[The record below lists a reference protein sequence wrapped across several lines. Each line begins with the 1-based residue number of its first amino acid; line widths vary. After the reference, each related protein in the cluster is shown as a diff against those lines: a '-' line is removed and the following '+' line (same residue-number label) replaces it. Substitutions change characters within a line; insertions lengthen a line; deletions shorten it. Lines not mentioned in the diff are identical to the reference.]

1 MPAGLTS
8 ADRRLLWWAA
18 ALLLLLIVGIS
29 VMEPP
34 AAENT
39 SVVPSVYSTSPR
51 GAHAAYLLLRDLG
64 FDLHVWEEPP
74 AMLAALAP
82 KALLI
87 LAEPVEAPTRA
98 DRTALLHFVEGGGRV
113 LFCGAIIPAF
123 FPDAKVKPPL
133 FGATP
138 WILNADL
145 PAAISRGAGHVTMR
159 AQTWWGKIEPSQL
172 RLYGAGDNAGV
183 VSWRIG
189 NGEVLWWASASPLTN
204 AGLPQ
209 TANLTLFLNS
219 IQGPSPTRTP
229 IYWDEYFH
237 GERTGLAT
245 YFGKTPLPWGA
256 WQLAL
261 AAVLVIFS
269 FSRRSGPIVMPAA
282 VSRLSPLEFV
292 DTMGAL
298 YRHAS
303 AFSIPVEVSYRNLR
317 LELTQ
322 RLGLPAAISDAD
334 LATAAAERLRVDRA
348 EMAAALTASAAAQR
362 SKVSSRQ
369 ALALVERLESLL
381 EKI

>member
-1 MPAGLTS
+1 MPAGLT
-8 ADRRLLWWAA
+8 ATDRRLLWWAA
-18 ALLLLLIVGIS
+18 ALLLLLIAGVS

-34 AAENT
+34 AARNT
-39 SVVPSVYSTSPR
+39 SVSPSIYSTSPR

-74 AMLAALAP
+74 AMLP
-82 KALLI
+82 STSNTLLI
-87 LAEPVEAPTRA
+87 LAEPVEAPTNA
-98 DRTALLHFVEGGGRV
+98 DRAALLHFVERGGRV
-113 LFCGAIIPAF
+113 LFCGAVVPAF

-133 FGATP
+133 SGATP

-145 PAAISRGAGHVTMR
+145 PGVISRGAEHVTMR
-159 AQTWWGKIEPSQL
+159 AQTWWGKIDPSQL
-172 RLYGAGDNAGV
+172 RLYSVGDNAGV

-204 AGLPQ
+204 AELPQ
-209 TANLTLFLNS
+209 TGNLALFLNS
-219 IQGPSPTRTP
+219 IQGSSPTRTH

-237 GERTGLAT
+237 GERTSLAA
-245 YFGKTPLPWGA
+245 YFAKTPLPWGA

-322 RLGLPAAISDAD
+322 RLGLPAAISDTD
-334 LATAAAERLRVDRA
+334 LAGAAAERLGADRA
-348 EMAAALTASAAAQR
+348 EMADALTAAAAAQR
-362 SKVSSRQ
+362 GKLSSRQ
-369 ALALVERLESLL
+369 ALALVQRLESLP
-381 EKI
+381 EKN